1 MFLYYF
7 LKKNIKTRFG
17 CDWVC
22 LRSQTERARPKD
34 WMWLRNQTQE
44 DCIEVIMSTRVS
56 LPMIN

>member
-7 LKKNIKTRFG
+7 KKNIETRFG
-17 CDWVC
+17 CDWVW

-34 WMWLRNQTQE
+34 WMWLRSQTQE
-44 DCIEVIMSTRVS
+44 NCIEVIMSARVS